1 MHRIVF
7 RRIFSAKEEFRS
19 CDYYASFLTTL
30 KESLKSINYSNVV
43 EIICYGLGHIGES
56 TVSRYQ
62 LALILCIQDEFNVE
76 CYVHDPI
83 LYSDECDV
91 LDSFGIFLIPENEE
105 GKHAIRTDGH
115 TIVFMPHC
123 PKQLTNNFLW
133 KNWSTD
139 LKNSVLICN
148 SFSKLIETQPHK
160 LLNECV
166 PFILNISSYVK
177 EYNLVNCFKFD
188 NVFNDTSIHLFPE
201 NQLNY
206 ITENFWAA
214 GAEEPKYTDDIE
226 LVTSKVIEKL
236 RIRES

>member
-1 MHRIVF
+1 MFVF
-7 RRIFSAKEEFRS
+7 SRRIFAAKEDFVN
-19 CDYYASFLTTL
+19 CDYFISFMTILE
-30 KESLKSINYSNVV
+30 ESLKSINCSNVV

-62 LALILCIQDEFNVE
+62 LALLLCLIDKLKVE

-91 LDSFGIFLIPENEE
+91 LETFGQILIPENEE
-105 GKHAIRTDGH
+105 GKHTIRTDGH

-123 PKQLTNNFLW
+123 PKQLVNNFLW
-133 KNWSTD
+133 KNWGTG
-139 LKNSVLICN
+139 LKNCILICN
-148 SFSKLIETQPHK
+148 SFTKLIETQPHK
-160 LLNECV
+160 LLNESV

-177 EYNLVNCFKFD
+177 EYNLINSFKFN

-201 NQLNY
+201 KGLNF

-214 GAEEPKYTDDIE
+214 GVEEPKYTDDVE
-226 LVTSKVIEKL
+226 LVSKEIIEKL
-236 RIRES
+236 RIRET